1 MNPAVPLIYT
11 YILYYLGRR
20 QIDID
25 KGQPNE
31 KQLYIK
37 TCIYIDIYR
46 YIGRFLKVAMAK
58 LYFIKRAYN
67 HEFAPEFSVSILKE
81 SIALVRDYVYEIR
94 K

>member
-46 YIGRFLKVAMAK
+46 YETR
-58 LYFIKRAYN
+58 
-67 HEFAPEFSVSILKE
+67 E
-81 SIALVRDYVYEIR
+81 
-94 K
+94 